1 MYKVQQ
7 YKEKTLFK
15 NLIFSSNLH
24 PKSTILCMKKYL
36 YLLFV
41 FVINVFLYLKQ
52 LYYSQIFYSSKYF
65 IHFYNFPFS
74 ISFHFE
80 IFTPLKHT

>member
-1 MYKVQQ
+1 MYKLQQ
-7 YKEKTLFK
+7 YKEKTIFK

-41 FVINVFLYLKQ
+41 FVINICICNKCFSL
-52 LYYSQIFYSSKYF
+52 SQTI
-65 IHFYNFPFS
+65 I
-74 ISFHFE
+74 
-80 IFTPLKHT
+80 L